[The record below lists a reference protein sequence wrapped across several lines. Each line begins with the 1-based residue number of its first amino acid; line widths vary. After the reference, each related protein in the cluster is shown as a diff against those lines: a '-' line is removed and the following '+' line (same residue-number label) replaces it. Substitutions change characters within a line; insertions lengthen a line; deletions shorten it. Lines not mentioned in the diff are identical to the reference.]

1 MWRLEFYLTCVECAV
16 SPPVIREADGKPLI
30 LSDRKSIGDYGMR
43 IINGYVFG
51 LIALSLT
58 AFAGARDLPPD
69 QPPIWSTKPDVNAFE
84 KIENDRLEAAQRSIN
99 KIVSVTGSKTI
110 GNTLSNYD
118 EALRQINA
126 AINFSSLMEAVH
138 PDAAFR
144 DRATAMTRK
153 VSVVQTALS
162 LNRGVYQALA
172 AVPIFRADPATQY
185 YVRRQLLE
193 FRLAGVDKD
202 DATRARL
209 KALNDELTEEQSAFE
224 RNINDGQKS
233 VEVRDASEL
242 NGLPQDYIDG
252 HKPDKDGVIRIT
264 TSYPDYIPA
273 MNFAVSDDLRR
284 RLYLAFNTR
293 AYPQNLDV
301 LTKMLRTRY
310 EIASLIGYRS
320 WADYNAA
327 DKMIGNGARIA
338 EFIRDLDAAVRPVA
352 EKEFQMLL
360 AEKRKSDSQAATIG
374 LQEKSYYAEQ
384 VRRSSFNFDSQSV
397 RPYFPYPR
405 VKQGILDTAATLFHV
420 TFRQEQGVPAWDPS
434 VETWQVI
441 DAGKVIGRFYLD
453 MHPRPGK
460 FSHAEMMPL
469 LDGIRGK
476 QRPEGVLIC
485 NFPRPT
491 PEDPGLMEY
500 GDVQTFFHEFGHL
513 MHAILGGQQ
522 PWAGISGISMESDFV
537 EAPSQMLEEWLQSPQ
552 VLASFARDYQTGKP
566 IPADLVL
573 RMKRASA
580 FGRAS
585 YVGQQNGYTAVSY
598 EIYDAKPENVD
609 LDAIANADTLKYTL
623 FTPLAGTHMYASF
636 GHLAGYSSAY
646 YTYMW
651 DKVIAEDF
659 FEQFDSGNL
668 LAGDAPLR
676 YRRTVLEP
684 GGSVSANDLVKNFLG
699 RPQSMGALR
708 RWMAAE
714 FDAEPR

>member
-1 MWRLEFYLTCVECAV
+1 MRRECAV
-16 SPPVIREADGKPLI
+16 SPPVIREADGKPFI
-30 LSDRKSIGDYGMR
+30 LRFQNQSGRGMQ
-43 IINGYVFG
+43 IINRCVFG
-51 LIALSLT
+51 FIAASVT
-58 AFAGARDLPPD
+58 AFAGARDLPPE

-84 KIENDRLEAAQRSIN
+84 KIENDRLKAAQRSID
-99 KIVSVTGSKTI
+99 KIVAIKGPKTI

-118 EALRQINA
+118 EALGQINA
-126 AINFSSLMEAVH
+126 ALYFSSLMEAVH

-153 VSVVQTALS
+153 VSAVQTALS

-172 AVPIFRADPATQY
+172 GVPISQADPVTQY
-185 YVRRQLLE
+185 YLRRQLLE

-209 KALNDELTEEQSAFE
+209 KVLNDELTEEQSAFE
-224 RNINDGQKS
+224 RNISDGQKT

-252 HKPDKDGVIRIT
+252 HKPGKDGVIRIT

-284 RLYLAFNTR
+284 RLYLAFYTR
-293 AYPQNLDV
+293 AYPQNRDV
-301 LTKMLRTRY
+301 LMKMLRTRH
-310 EIASLIGYRS
+310 EIASSLGYKS

-338 EFIRDLDAAVRPVA
+338 EFIRELDKAVRPVA
-352 EKEFQMLL
+352 EKEFRMLL
-360 AEKRKSDSQAATIG
+360 AEKRKSDSQATTVG
-374 LQEKSYYAEQ
+374 LHEKSYYQEQ

-397 RPYFPYPR
+397 RPYLPYAR
-405 VKQGILDTAATLFHV
+405 VKQGILDTASTLFHV
-420 TFRQEQGVPAWDPS
+420 TFRQEQGVPAWDSS

-460 FSHAEMMPL
+460 FSHAEMVPV

-476 QRPEGVLIC
+476 QLPEATLIC

-537 EAPSQMLEEWLQSPQ
+537 EAPSQMLEEWIQSPQ
-552 VLASFARDYQTGKP
+552 VLASFARDYQSGKP

-585 YVGQQNGYTAVSY
+585 YVGQQNGFTALSY
-598 EIYDAKPENVD
+598 EIYDANPQDVD
-609 LDAIANADTLKYTL
+609 LDAIADADTVKFTL
-623 FTPLAGTHMYASF
+623 FTPLAGTRMYASF

-668 LAGDAPLR
+668 LAGDTPLR
-676 YRRTVLEP
+676 YRRTVLES

-699 RPQSMGALR
+699 RPQSMGALQ

-714 FDAEPR
+714 FDAAPR

>member
-1 MWRLEFYLTCVECAV
+1 MR
-16 SPPVIREADGKPLI
+16 VINL
-30 LSDRKSIGDYGMR
+30 LV
-43 IINGYVFG
+43 INRCLFG
-51 LIALSLT
+51 LIAAS
-58 AFAGARDLPPD
+58 AAAAAGARDLLAD
-69 QPPIWSTKPDVNAFE
+69 QPPIWSTKPDVAAFE
-84 KIENDRLEAAQRSIN
+84 KIENDRLDAAQRSID
-99 KIVSVTGSKTI
+99 KIVAVKGAKTI

-126 AINFSSLMEAVH
+126 ALYFSSLMEAVH

-153 VSVVQTALS
+153 VSVAQTALS
-162 LNRGVYQALA
+162 LNRDVYQALA
-172 AVPIFRADPATQY
+172 AVPISHADPATQY
-185 YVRRQLLE
+185 YLRRQLLE

-202 DATRARL
+202 EATRARL
-209 KALNDELTEEQSAFE
+209 KVLNDDLTEEQSAFE
-224 RNINDGQKS
+224 RNINDGQKT
-233 VEVRDASEL
+233 VEVRDAAEL
-242 NGLPQDYIDG
+242 RGLPRDYIDG
-252 HKPDKDGVIRIT
+252 HKPDKDGVIHIT
-264 TSYPDYIPA
+264 TSYPDYIPV
-273 MNFAVSDDLRR
+273 MNFAVSDALRR

-293 AYPQNLDV
+293 AYPQNRDV
-301 LTKMLRTRY
+301 LMKMLRTRH
-310 EIASLIGYRS
+310 EIAASLGYKS

-338 EFIRDLDAAVRPVA
+338 EFIQDLDQAVRPVA

-360 AEKRKSDSQAATIG
+360 AEKRKSDSRATTVG
-374 LQEKSYYAEQ
+374 LEEKSYYQEQ

-397 RPYFPYPR
+397 RPYLPYVR

-420 TFRQEQGVPAWDPS
+420 TFRQERGVPAWDSS

-441 DAGKVIGRFYLD
+441 DTGKVIGRFYLD

-476 QRPEGVLIC
+476 QLPEGVLIC

-491 PEDPGLMEY
+491 SEDPGLMEY

-513 MHAILGGQQ
+513 MHSILGGQQ
-522 PWAGISGISMESDFV
+522 PWAGISGITMESDFV
-537 EAPSQMLEEWLQSPQ
+537 EAPSQMLEEWIQSPQ
-552 VLASFARDYQTGKP
+552 VLASFARDYQSGKP
-566 IPADLVL
+566 IPAELVL

-585 YVGQQNGYTAVSY
+585 SVGQQNGFTALSY
-598 EIYDAKPENVD
+598 EIYDAKPQDVD
-609 LDAIANADTLKYTL
+609 LDAITNADAVKYTL
-623 FTPLAGTHMYASF
+623 FTPLADTHMYASF

-659 FEQFDSGNL
+659 FEQFDSKNL
-668 LAGDAPLR
+668 LAGGAPLR

-699 RPQSMGALR
+699 RPQSMGALQ
-708 RWMAAE
+708 RWIAAE
-714 FDAEPR
+714 FDPEPR

>member
-1 MWRLEFYLTCVECAV
+1 
-16 SPPVIREADGKPLI
+16 
-30 LSDRKSIGDYGMR
+30 MR
-43 IINGYVFG
+43 IVNRCVFG
-51 LIALSLT
+51 FIAASVS

-84 KIENDRLEAAQRSIN
+84 KIENNRLDAAHRWIG
-99 KIVSVTGSKTI
+99 KIVAVKGPKTI
-110 GNTLSNYD
+110 GNTLANYD
-118 EALRQINA
+118 EALRQLNA
-126 AINFSSLMEAVH
+126 ALYFSTLMEAVH

-144 DRATAMTRK
+144 DRAMAMTRK
-153 VSVVQTALS
+153 VSAVQTALS

-172 AVPIFRADPATQY
+172 AVPISQADSVTQY

-209 KALNDELTEEQSAFE
+209 KVLNDELTEEQSAFE
-224 RNINDGQKS
+224 RNISDGQKT
-233 VEVRDASEL
+233 VEVRDAAEL
-242 NGLPQDYIDG
+242 NGLPRDYIDG
-252 HKPDKDGVIRIT
+252 HKPDKDGVIHIT
-264 TSYPDYIPA
+264 TSFPDYLPV
-273 MNFAVSDDLRR
+273 MNFAASDALRR

-293 AYPQNLDV
+293 AYPQNRDV
-301 LTKMLRTRY
+301 LMTMLRTRY
-310 EIASLIGYRS
+310 EIASSLGYKS

-338 EFIRDLDAAVRPVA
+338 EFVRDLDKAVRPVA
-352 EKEFQMLL
+352 EREFQMLL
-360 AEKRKSDSQAATIG
+360 AEKRKSDSQAVTVG
-374 LQEKSYYAEQ
+374 LQEKSYYQEQ

-397 RPYFPYPR
+397 RPYFPYAR

-420 TFRQEQGVPAWDPS
+420 TFRQEQGVPAWDSS
-434 VETWQVI
+434 VETWQVL

-460 FSHAEMMPL
+460 FSHAEMAPL

-476 QRPEGVLIC
+476 QLPEATLIC

-522 PWAGISGISMESDFV
+522 PWAGISGVSMEADFV
-537 EAPSQMLEEWLQSPQ
+537 EAPSQMLEEWIASPQ
-552 VLASFARDYQTGKP
+552 VLASFARDYQSGKP

-585 YVGQQNGYTAVSY
+585 YVGQQNGFTALSY
-598 EIYDAKPENVD
+598 AIHDANPQDVD
-609 LDAIANADTLKYTL
+609 PDAIAAADTAKYTL
-623 FTPLAGTHMYASF
+623 FAALAGTHMYASF

-659 FEQFDSGNL
+659 FEQFDSKNL
-668 LAGDAPLR
+668 LAGDTPLR

-684 GGSVSANDLVKNFLG
+684 GGSASANDLVKNFLG
-699 RPQSMGALR
+699 RPQSMGALQ

-714 FDAEPR
+714 FDAEAR

>member
-1 MWRLEFYLTCVECAV
+1 
-16 SPPVIREADGKPLI
+16 
-30 LSDRKSIGDYGMR
+30 MR
-43 IINGYVFG
+43 IINCCVFG
-51 LIALSLT
+51 FIAASVS

-84 KIENDRLEAAQRSIN
+84 KIENDRLAAAQRSIGR
-99 KIVSVTGSKTI
+99 IVAVKGPKTI

-126 AINFSSLMEAVH
+126 ALYFSSLMEAVH

-172 AVPIFRADPATQY
+172 AVPISHADPATQY

-193 FRLAGVDKD
+193 FRLAGVDRD

-209 KALNDELTEEQSAFE
+209 KVLNDELTEEQSAFE
-224 RNINDGQKS
+224 RNINDGQKT

-242 NGLPQDYIDG
+242 DGLPQDYIDS
-252 HKPDKDGVIRIT
+252 HKPDKDGVIHIT

-293 AYPQNLDV
+293 AYPQNRDV
-301 LTKMLRTRY
+301 LMRMLRTRY
-310 EIASLIGYRS
+310 EIASSLGYKS

-338 EFIRDLDAAVRPVA
+338 EFIRDLDEAVRPVA
-352 EKEFQMLL
+352 QKEFQMLL
-360 AEKRKSDSQAATIG
+360 AEKRKSDRQATTVG
-374 LQEKSYYAEQ
+374 LHEKNYYQEQ

-397 RPYFPYPR
+397 RPYFPYAR

-420 TFRQEQGVPAWDPS
+420 AFRQEQGVPAWDSS

-460 FSHAEMMPL
+460 FSHAEMIPL
-469 LDGIRGK
+469 LDGVRGK
-476 QRPEGVLIC
+476 QLPEGVLIC

-491 PEDPGLMEY
+491 SEDPGLMEY

-537 EAPSQMLEEWLQSPQ
+537 EAPSQMLEEWIQSPQ
-552 VLASFARDYQTGKP
+552 VLASFARDYQSGKP

-585 YVGQQNGYTAVSY
+585 YVGQQNGFTALSY
-598 EIYDAKPENVD
+598 EIYDANPQDVD
-609 LDAIANADTLKYTL
+609 LDAIADADTVKYTL
-623 FTPLAGTHMYASF
+623 FTPLADTHMYASF

-651 DKVIAEDF
+651 DKVVAEDF
-659 FEQFDSGNL
+659 FEQFDSRNL
-668 LAGDAPLR
+668 LAGDTPLR

-699 RPQSMGALR
+699 RPQSMGALQ

>member
-1 MWRLEFYLTCVECAV
+1 
-16 SPPVIREADGKPLI
+16 
-30 LSDRKSIGDYGMR
+30 MR
-43 IINGYVFG
+43 IINRCVFG
-51 LIALSLT
+51 FIVAS
-58 AFAGARDLPPD
+58 AAAVAGARDVLSS
-69 QPPIWSTKPDVNAFE
+69 QQPIWSSKPDANAFE
-84 KIENDRLEAAQRSIN
+84 KIENDRLEAAQRSIDS
-99 KIVSVTGSKTI
+99 IVAVKGAKTI
-110 GNTLSNYD
+110 DNTLSNYD

-126 AINFSSLMEAVH
+126 ALYFSSLMEAVH

-172 AVPIFRADPATQY
+172 AIPIAHADAATQY

-202 DATRARL
+202 DATRERL
-209 KALNDELTEEQSAFE
+209 KALNDALTEEQSAFE
-224 RNINDGQKS
+224 RNINDGQKT
-233 VEVRDASEL
+233 VEVRDPAEL
-242 NGLPQDYIDG
+242 DGLPRDYLDA
-252 HKPDKDGVIRIT
+252 HKPDKDGVIHIT

-273 MNFAVSDDLRR
+273 LNFAASDAFRQ

-293 AYPQNLDV
+293 AYPQNLEV
-301 LTKMLRTRY
+301 LARMLRTRY
-310 EIASLIGYRS
+310 EIASVLGYKS

-338 EFIRDLDAAVRPVA
+338 EFIQDLDKAVRPVA
-352 EKEFQMLL
+352 EREFQMLL
-360 AEKRKSDSQAATIG
+360 AEKRKSDPGASPIG
-374 LQEKSYYAEQ
+374 LQEKSYYQEQ

-397 RPYFPYPR
+397 RPYFPYTR

-420 TFRQEQGVPAWDPS
+420 AFRQEPGVPAWDPS

-453 MHPRPGK
+453 MHPRLGK

-476 QRPEGVLIC
+476 QLPEGVLIC

-491 PEDPGLMEY
+491 AEDPGLMEY

-522 PWAGISGISMESDFV
+522 PWAGISGISMEADFV
-537 EAPSQMLEEWLQSPQ
+537 EAPSQMLEEWIQSPQ
-552 VLASFARDYQTGKP
+552 VLASFARDYQSGKP

-585 YVGQQNGYTAVSY
+585 YVGQQNSFTALSY
-598 EIYDAKPENVD
+598 EIYDAKPEIVH
-609 LDAIANADTLKYTL
+609 LDAIANADIVKYTR

-659 FEQFDSGNL
+659 FEQFNSGNL

-699 RPQSMGALR
+699 RPQSMGALQ

-714 FDAEPR
+714 FNPAP